1 MIQRL
6 RLFTAAGSG
15 GSFFLT
21 CAFGTEAR
29 PLSAVAAA
37 PSAVNAVPT
46 VAASATAMMSFLILF
61 LLLPRWST
69 LRGNA
74 RAGASG
80 EGSAA
85 CAPLS
90 DDRARRRAAPP
101 RRFAPDP

>member
-46 VAASATAMMSFLILF
+46 VAASATAMISFLILF
-61 LLLPRWST
+61 LLLPRWLT

-74 RAGASG
+74 RAAASG
-80 EGSAA
+80 GGSAG
-85 CAPLS
+85 CAPPS
-90 DDRARRRAAPP
+90 GGRARRRGCPP
-101 RRFAPDP
+101 RRFVRGP